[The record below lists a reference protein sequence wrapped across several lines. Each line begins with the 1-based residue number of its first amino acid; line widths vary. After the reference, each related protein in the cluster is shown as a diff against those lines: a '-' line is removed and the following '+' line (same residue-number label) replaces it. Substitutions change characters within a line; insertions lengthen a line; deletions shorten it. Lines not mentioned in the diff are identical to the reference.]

1 VRHKN
6 LTAKIKF
13 IHCADLHLD
22 SPFQG
27 LTTKEP
33 SLADRFKHSTN
44 EAFVKIIDLCLAEKV
59 DFLTIG
65 GDTFDGADRSLCAQ
79 ILLRDQFERLHKA
92 NIPVIIVAGN
102 HDPLSD
108 WLTEIK
114 YPENVHLLGGDKVDQ
129 VPIGKHGKA
138 AATIHGISYKVREMT
153 ENLSLKFQAKEKDTV
168 SIGMLHANVGSKKEH
183 APYSPCT
190 INDLKACNMDIW
202 LLGHIHTPE
211 VLCDDP
217 LILYPGNIQG
227 RHINEDGTRGCYII
241 KIDSSHK
248 ISYEF
253 KPVQNIM
260 WKQEEI
266 SIKNIMTAIELA
278 DLLSDKCEEELSKLF
293 NDEKGTV
300 IRWKLTGSSPLYHE
314 LTMTDKIEETKE
326 ILVERFFNHTPF
338 IFPESI
344 RLSIK
349 PERQKEDYLNQE
361 NFIGDFLRLAGKIEN
376 DDKMKSELLQMLN
389 QPLSNRTI
397 RKYLEEV
404 NEKELLD
411 ILEDSVNLGMD
422 LLSGDK

>member
-1 VRHKN
+1 M
-6 LTAKIKF
+6 TAKIKF

-44 EAFVKIIDLCLAEKV
+44 EAFVKIIDLCLTEKV

-65 GDTFDGADRSLCAQ
+65 GDTFDGADRSLSAQ
-79 ILLRDQFERLHKA
+79 ILLRDQLERLEKT
-92 NIPVIIVAGN
+92 NIPVIIVTGN

-114 YPENVHLLGGDKVDQ
+114 FPKNVHLLGSDKVDR
-129 VPIGKHGKA
+129 VPIEKDGK
-138 AATIHGISYKVREMT
+138 TITAIFGISYKVSDVT
-153 ENLSLKFQAKEKDTV
+153 ENLSLKFQAREMDTV
-168 SIGMLHANVGSKKEH
+168 SIGLLHANVGSRKEH
-183 APYSPCT
+183 AVYAPCT
-190 INDLKACNMDIW
+190 INDLKSGNMDIW

-211 VLCDDP
+211 IICEKP

-227 RHINEDGTRGCYII
+227 RHVNEDGPRGCYII
-241 KIDSSHK
+241 KIDPDRK

-253 KPVQNIM
+253 KPVQTIL

-266 SIKNIMTAIELA
+266 NIRNISSVIELA
-278 DLLSDKCEEELSKLF
+278 DLLSDKCEEELSNLSD
-293 NDEKGTV
+293 NENGIV
-300 IRWKLTGSSPLYHE
+300 IRWKLTGPSPLYHE

-326 ILVERFFNHTPF
+326 ILVGRFFNQDPF

-349 PERQKEDYLNQE
+349 PERKKEDYLDQE
-361 NFIGDFLRLAGKIEN
+361 NFIGDFLRLAGKTEN
-376 DDKMKSELLQMLN
+376 DDQMKKELLQMLN

-397 RKYLEEV
+397 KKYLEEV
-404 NEKELLD
+404 NEKELLA
-411 ILEDSVNLGMD
+411 ILEDSVNMGMD

>member
-1 VRHKN
+1 MKF
-6 LTAKIKF
+6 KF

-44 EAFVKIIDLCLAEKV
+44 EAFVKIIDLCLAERV

-65 GDTFDGADRSLCAQ
+65 GDTFDGADRSLSAQ

-114 YPENVHLLGGDKVDQ
+114 YTENVHLLGSDNVDKV
-129 VPIGKHGKA
+129 PIKKNGKTV
-138 AATIHGISYKVREMT
+138 ATIHGISYKVSEVT
-153 ENLSLKFQAKEKDTV
+153 ENLSLKFQTKEEDIV
-168 SIGMLHANVGSKKEH
+168 SIGLLHANVGSRKEH
-183 APYSPCT
+183 TVYAPCT
-190 INDLKACNMDIW
+190 ISDLKTGNMDIW
-202 LLGHIHTPE
+202 LLGHIHIPDVICKT
-211 VLCDDP
+211 P

-227 RHINEDGTRGCYII
+227 RHINEDGPRGCYII
-241 KIDSSHK
+241 KIDSDRK

-253 KPVQNIM
+253 KPVQNIL
-260 WKQEEI
+260 WKQEVI
-266 SIKNIMTAIELA
+266 NIKDFTTAIELT
-278 DLLSDKCEEELSKLF
+278 DLLSDKCEEELTKLV
-293 NDEKGTV
+293 NDEKGIV
-300 IRWKLTGSSPLYHE
+300 IRWKLTGSSSLYHE

-326 ILVERFFNHTPF
+326 ILVERFFNQTPF

-349 PERQKEDYLNQE
+349 PERKKEDYIGQE
-361 NFIGDFLRLAGKIEN
+361 NFIGDFLRLAGEVKNN
-376 DDKMKSELLQMLN
+376 DQMKNELLEMLN
-389 QPLSNRTI
+389 QPLSSRTI
-397 RKYLEEV
+397 KKYLEEV
-404 NEKELLD
+404 DEKELLD

>member
-1 VRHKN
+1 MPI
-6 LTAKIKF
+6 IKF

-33 SLADRFKHSTN
+33 SLADRFKHATN

-108 WLTEIK
+108 WLTEIRF
-114 YPENVHLLGGDKVDQ
+114 PENVHLLAGDKVEK
-129 VPIGKHGKA
+129 VPIKKDGKVIT
-138 AATIHGISYKVREMT
+138 TIHGISYKVRDVK
-153 ENLSLKFQAKEKDTV
+153 ENLSLKFQAKEKDV
-168 SIGMLHANVGSKKEH
+168 LSIGLLHANVGARKEH

-190 INDLKACNMDIW
+190 ISDLRAGNMDLW

-211 VLCDDP
+211 VICKDP
-217 LILYPGNIQG
+217 FILYPGNIQG
-227 RHINEDGTRGCYII
+227 RHINEDGLRGCYLI
-241 KIDSSHK
+241 KVDSNYK
-248 ISYEF
+248 ISHEF
-253 KPVQNIM
+253 KPVQNIL

-266 SIKNIMTAIELA
+266 NIKEITTSLELV
-278 DLLSDKCEEELSKLF
+278 DLLSDKCKEELSNLTK
-293 NDEKGTV
+293 DEKGIV
-300 IRWKLTGSSPLYHE
+300 IRWKLTGSSSLYHE

-326 ILVERFFNHTPF
+326 ILIERFFNQAPF

-349 PERQKEDYLNQE
+349 PDKKTEDFVNQE
-361 NFIGDFLRLAGKIEN
+361 NFIGDFLRLAGQIKN
-376 DDKMKSELLQMLN
+376 DEQMKDELLEMLN
-389 QPLSNRTI
+389 QPLSSRTI
-397 RKYLEEV
+397 KKYLDEIK
-404 NEKELLD
+404 EKELLA
-411 ILEDSVNLGMD
+411 ILEGSVDLGMD
-422 LLSGDK
+422 LLSGNK

>member
-1 VRHKN
+1 M
-6 LTAKIKF
+6 TKIKF

-114 YPENVHLLGGDKVDQ
+114 YPKNVHLLAGNKVEH
-129 VPIGKHGKA
+129 VPIEKNGKVIT
-138 AATIHGISYKVREMT
+138 TIFGISYKAREVT
-153 ENLSLKFQAKEKDTV
+153 ENLSIKFQATGKDTV
-168 SIGMLHANVGSKKEH
+168 SIGLLHANVGSRKEH
-183 APYSPCT
+183 AVYAPCT
-190 INDLKACNMDIW
+190 INDLKAANMDIW

-227 RHINEDGTRGCYII
+227 RHINENGPRGCYII
-241 KIDSSHK
+241 KIDSSSKTSH
-248 ISYEF
+248 EF
-253 KPVQNIM
+253 RPVQNIL
-260 WKQEEI
+260 WKQEVINIE
-266 SIKNIMTAIELA
+266 NIMSAIELA
-278 DLLSDKCEEELSKLF
+278 DLLSDKCEEELSKLT
-293 NDEKGTV
+293 NDEKGIV
-300 IRWKLTGSSPLYHE
+300 IRWKLTGSSLLYNE
-314 LTMTDKIEETKE
+314 LTMTDKIEETIE
-326 ILVERFFNHTPF
+326 ILVERFFNQTPF

-361 NFIGDFLRLAGKIEN
+361 NFIGDFLRLAGKVKN
-376 DDKMKSELLQMLN
+376 DDQMKNELLEMLN

-404 NEKELLD
+404 DETELLD